1 MDKRELRS
9 ALMQQ
14 LWRMNKMDLMVNM
27 REYLE
32 GESAALNFLYT
43 CGDRHVSPSQ
53 ISENIRVSR
62 ARMANILRSLRG
74 KGYIEMEI
82 SSSDR
87 RKMDVCITDAGRE
100 YCKERYDYLVRYFDL
115 YVDVLGEEDI
125 RELTR
130 LIKKTADNEVLL
142 KK

>member
-1 MDKRELRS
+1 MDKKELRD
-9 ALMQQ
+9 ALMHQ

-32 GESAALNFLYT
+32 GESAALNYLYT
-43 CGDRHVSPSQ
+43 CGDARVTPSQ
-53 ISENIRVSR
+53 ISESINVSR

-74 KGYIEMEI
+74 KKYIEMEM
-82 SSSDR
+82 SEHDR
-87 RKMDVCITDAGRE
+87 RKMDVYITPAGKE

-115 YVDVLGEEDI
+115 YVDVLGEDDI
-125 RELTR
+125 KELTR
-130 LIKKTADNEVLL
+130 LIRKTADNEVRL